1 MNRTEI
7 PIMLSALLVSFLLQG
22 CSAAQGD
29 CEKIRAELEQTKSR
43 LAATKVELE
52 KAVAELKMT
61 RGALNQARAEFKE
74 VKEEILA
81 LKVDAKNKERLF
93 ESKRNQFKGTIDDCR
108 KRKSLL
114 EAELA
119 GARHEVVFLRQKMDE
134 LLQGLERVSGELDI
148 TRNANMA
155 LREEI
160 QRLTRENLRLRETLG
175 RSGPNRLLPKTQQ

>member
-7 PIMLSALLVSFLLQG
+7 SIMLSALLMSLLLQG
-22 CSAAQGD
+22 CSAGQGD
-29 CEKIRAELEQTKSR
+29 CEEIRAELERSKSR
-43 LAATKVELE
+43 LIATKAELE
-52 KAVAELKMT
+52 KTVDELKMT

-74 VKEEILA
+74 VKEGILA
-81 LKVDAKNKERLF
+81 LKIDAKNKERLF

-108 KRKSLL
+108 KQKSLV
-114 EAELA
+114 EADLA
-119 GARHEVVFLRQKMDE
+119 GARHEVVFLKQKIDE

-160 QRLTRENLRLRETLG
+160 QRLTRENLRLRETLEG
-175 RSGPNRLLPKTQQ
+175 SGSKF